1 MTGTPSS
8 SHSDDDDF
16 THISNSMVSIKPP
29 SPPAETEAE
38 RDEQARYRLI
48 YSKSKVYV
56 HPTAYARDNIPGFVS
71 IVKRDSISPTYFLT
85 WVPESLLGER
95 GNEEWTK
102 FLRVEAE
109 YGSGAHSIDEEEDAV
124 LIKPPIPKGESYA
137 FSIPLSSIYSAVVQ
151 LPTISS
157 WYGSMTFNLTSGATL
172 QTIYFHDEESRSI
185 SQLSPKNRAASG
197 IASWG
202 GEDLLQ
208 RLKSYCHILRSTLQP
223 NLFLFDPSKPD
234 IEAHTMVLFDDDAAD
249 LIMAQ
254 SADSPIPHHRRP
266 QRPSQESRTPGSG
279 GSSSGSIPSPRLTP
293 NGSPAPFPNPRYSTR
308 TSVLHET
315 LPTYPP
321 TTFTPL
327 TSPSRT
333 SLLQSFSQLTR
344 ATRHAAQQILSHPL
358 AQPIVP
364 HLPSPMQSLV
374 NASGEWAGLLEKGG
388 MGEFEAARVY
398 LARWARVVAEE
409 GERARRREARVVG
422 GSGGDREEGELG
434 VFELLA
440 KSANLPTPKSTRH
453 PKDAIDKTTWLGWFD
468 ETGRPKISEE
478 EMLKEVFRR
487 GFATMEARR
496 LAWPS
501 VLKVLPWDI
510 DEQTREQMWAEKRQ
524 VDICVQWV
532 MTQYEE
538 IKAQWFGI
546 DEVLQRPEVAE
557 ERHRVDVDVRRTDR
571 TQPLFALPDNPA
583 ANENA
588 AQAASNEHVDRL
600 GTILLSYNFYE
611 KELGY
616 VQGMSDLCAPIYVVS
631 GADEVKTFWCF
642 VEVMEHMKQN
652 FLRDQ
657 SGMKKQLSALQQL
670 LSVMDPELYRH
681 LEKADALNLFFCFRW
696 VLISFKREFPFDDV
710 LRLWEVLWTNYYT
723 NQFVLF
729 VALAV
734 LESHRDVIIRYL
746 IEFDEILKYCNDLS
760 MTIELDSTLA
770 QAEVL
775 FLSFQQIVA
784 DIDRRQT
791 EQGLSS
797 SPGGLRRRRGDSRPN
812 SPTSLPPGA
821 SEEDRTKAVLSMSLI
836 SDDLRELLQR

>member
-1 MTGTPSS
+1 MTGTPGSPRS
-8 SHSDDDDF
+8 IDDDF
-16 THISNSMVSIKPP
+16 THITNSMVSIKPP
-29 SPPAETEAE
+29 SPPVETEAE
-38 RDEQARYRLI
+38 RDEQAKYRLV

-56 HPTAYARDNIPGFVS
+56 HPTAYARDNIPGFIS
-71 IVKRDSISPTYFLT
+71 IVKRDAISPTYFLA
-85 WVPESLLGER
+85 WVPETLLGER
-95 GNEEWTK
+95 GNDEWSK

-109 YGSGAHSIDEEEDAV
+109 YGSGGHSLDEEEDAV
-124 LIKPPIPKGESYA
+124 IIKPPIPKGESYA

-185 SQLSPKNRAASG
+185 SQLTPKNRAASG

-208 RLKSYCHILRSTLQP
+208 RLKSYCHILKSSLQP

-254 SADSPIPHHRRP
+254 STDSPIPHHRRP
-266 QRPSQESRTPGSG
+266 NRPSRSS
-279 GSSSGSIPSPRLTP
+279 GSSSGSVPSPRLTP

-315 LPTYPP
+315 LPVYPP
-321 TTFTPL
+321 TSFAPL
-327 TSPSRT
+327 TSPSRN

-364 HLPSPMQSLV
+364 HLPSPMQSFV

-388 MGEFEAARVY
+388 MGEFESARVY

-409 GERARRREARVVG
+409 GERARRREVRVVG
-422 GSGGDREEGELG
+422 GSGNEREEGELG

-440 KSANLPTPKSTRH
+440 KSANLPTPKSTRN
-453 PKDAIDKTTWLGWFD
+453 PKNAIDKDTWLGWFD
-468 ETGRPKISEE
+468 ETGRPTISEE
-478 EMLKEVFRR
+478 DMRKEVFRR
-487 GFATMEARR
+487 GFSTLEARR

-501 VLKVLPWDI
+501 VLNVLPWDT
-510 DEQTREQMWAEKRQ
+510 DQQTRENMWAEKKAL
-524 VDICVQWV
+524 
-532 MTQYEE
+532 YEE
-538 IKAQWFGI
+538 IKGQWFEVE
-546 DEVLQRPEVAE
+546 EVLKRPEVAE

-571 TQPLFALPDNPA
+571 TQPLFALPSDQA

-600 GTILLSYNFYE
+600 GVILLTYNFYE

-616 VQGMSDLCAPIYVVS
+616 VQGMSDLCAPIYVVC

-657 SGMKKQLSALQQL
+657 SGMKKQLLTLQQL
-670 LSVMDPELYRH
+670 LAIMDPELYRH
-681 LEKADALNLFFCFRW
+681 LERADALNLFFCFRW
-696 VLISFKREFPFDDV
+696 VLIAFKREFPFDDV
-710 LRLWEVLWTNYYT
+710 MRLWEILWTNYYT

-734 LESHRDVIIRYL
+734 LESHRDVIMRYL
-746 IEFDEILKYCNDLS
+746 VEFDEILKYCNDLS

-775 FLSFQQIVA
+775 FLSFQQIVS
-784 DIDRRQT
+784 DIDRRQA
-791 EQGLSS
+791 EQSLSS
-797 SPGGLRRRRGDSRPN
+797 SPEGLRRRRGDSRPG
-812 SPTSLPPGA
+812 SPISLPAGA
-821 SEEDRTKAVLSMSLI
+821 SEEDRTRAALSMSLI
-836 SDDLRELLQR
+836 SDNLRELLKR

>member
-1 MTGTPSS
+1 
-8 SHSDDDDF
+8 
-16 THISNSMVSIKPP
+16 MVSIKPP

-56 HPTAYARDNIPGFVS
+56 HPTAYARDNIPGFIS
-71 IVKRDSISPTYFLT
+71 IVKRDAISPTYFLT
-85 WVPESLLGER
+85 WVPESLLGDR
-95 GNEEWTK
+95 GNEEWSK

-109 YGSGAHSIDEEEDAV
+109 YGSGAHTIDEEEGKYKGLYV
-124 LIKPPIPKGESYA
+124 LRKPNVAA
-137 FSIPLSSIYSAVVQ
+137 FQTRAVVQ

-185 SQLSPKNRAASG
+185 SQLTPKNRAASG

-208 RLKSYCHILRSTLQP
+208 RLKSYCHILRSTLQS

-266 QRPSQESRTPGSG
+266 QRPQQSRASGSG
-279 GSSSGSIPSPRLTP
+279 GSSSSSAPSPRLTP
-293 NGSPAPFPNPRYSTR
+293 NGSPVPFPNPRYSTR

-315 LPTYPP
+315 LPSYPP
-321 TTFTPL
+321 TSFTPL

-364 HLPSPMQSLV
+364 HLPSPMQSFV

-422 GSGGDREEGELG
+422 GGDKEEGELG

-453 PKDAIDKTTWLGWFD
+453 PKDAIDKATWLGWFD

-478 EMLKEVFRR
+478 EMRGEVFRR
-487 GFATMEARR
+487 GFSTMEARR

-510 DEQTREQMWAEKRQ
+510 DEQTREKLA
-524 VDICVQWV
+524 
-532 MTQYEE
+532 QYEE
-538 IKAQWFGI
+538 IKSQWYEVE
-546 DEVLQRPEVAE
+546 EVLKRPEVAE

-571 TQPLFALPDNPA
+571 TQPLFALPEDAA

-616 VQGMSDLCAPIYVVS
+616 VQGMSDLCAPIYV
-631 GADEVKTFWCF
+631 
-642 VEVMEHMKQN
+642 KQN

-657 SGMKKQLSALQQL
+657 SGMKKQLLTLQQL

-696 VLISFKREFPFDDV
+696 VLIAFKREFPFDDV

-734 LESHRDVIIRYL
+734 LESHRD
-746 IEFDEILKYCNDLS
+746 FDEILKYCNDLS

-775 FLSFQQIVA
+775 FLSFQQT
-784 DIDRRQT
+784 DIDRRQA

-797 SPGGLRRRRGDSRPN
+797 SPGGLRRRRGDSRPG
-812 SPTSLPPGA
+812 SPASLPPGA
-821 SEEDRTKAVLSMSLI
+821 SEEDMTKAVLSMSLI
-836 SDDLRELLQR
+836 SDHLRELLQR

>member
-1 MTGTPSS
+1 
-8 SHSDDDDF
+8 
-16 THISNSMVSIKPP
+16 MVSIKPP
-29 SPPAETEAE
+29 SPPSETPAE
-38 RDEQARYRLI
+38 RDEQARLI

-56 HPTAYARDNIPGFVS
+56 HPTAYTRDNIPGFIS
-71 IVKRDSISPTYFLT
+71 IVKRGGISPTYFLT

-95 GNEEWTK
+95 GNDEWTK
-102 FLRVEAE
+102 FLCVEAE
-109 YGSGAHSIDEEEDAV
+109 YSSGVQHNIDEEEDAV
-124 LIKPPIPKGESYA
+124 IIKAPMPKGESYA
-137 FSIPLSSIYSAVVQ
+137 FSVPLSSIYSAVVQ

-157 WYGSMTFNLTSGATL
+157 WYGSMTFNLVSGTTL
-172 QTIYFHDEESRSI
+172 QTIHFHDEESRSI
-185 SQLSPKNRAASG
+185 SQLSPKNRSASG
-197 IASWG
+197 IGSWG

-208 RLKSYCHILRSTLQP
+208 RLRSYCHILRSSLQP

-249 LIMAQ
+249 LILAQ
-254 SADSPIPHHRRP
+254 SRDSPIPHHRRP
-266 QRPSQESRTPGSG
+266 QRPPQGTRSP
-279 GSSSGSIPSPRLTP
+279 SGSPTSVPSPRLTP
-293 NGSPAPFPNPRYSTR
+293 NGSPVPFPNPRYSSR

-315 LPTYPP
+315 LPSYPP
-321 TTFTPL
+321 TSFAPL

-364 HLPSPMQSLV
+364 HLPSPMQSFV

-388 MGEFEAARVY
+388 MGEFESARVY

-409 GERARRREARVVG
+409 GERARRRESRVVG
-422 GSGGDREEGELG
+422 GSGGGREEGELG
-434 VFELLA
+434 VFELLS
-440 KSANLPTPKSTRH
+440 KSANLPVPKSTRN
-453 PKDAIDKTTWLGWFD
+453 PKDAIDKETWLGWFD
-468 ETGRPKISEE
+468 ESGRPKISEE
-478 EMLKEVFRR
+478 EMRKEVFRR

-501 VLKVLPWDI
+501 VLNVLPWDT
-510 DEQTREQMWAEKRQ
+510 DAKTREKTWAEKRAH
-524 VDICVQWV
+524 
-532 MTQYEE
+532 YEQ
-538 IKAQWFGI
+538 IKSEWFGNE
-546 DEVLQRPEVAE
+546 EVLRRPEVAE

-571 TQPLFALPDNPA
+571 TQPLFALPSDAP
-583 ANENA
+583 NENA

-600 GTILLSYNFYE
+600 GTILLNYNFYE

-616 VQGMSDLCAPIYVVS
+616 VQGMSDLCAPIYVVC
-631 GADEVKTFWCF
+631 GADEVRTFWCF
-642 VEVMEHMKQN
+642 VEVMDHMKQN

-657 SGMKKQLSALQQL
+657 SGMKKQLLTLQQL
-670 LSVMDPELYRH
+670 VAVMDPELYRH

-696 VLISFKREFPFDDV
+696 VLIAFKREFPFDDV

-723 NQFVLF
+723 KHFVLF
-729 VALAV
+729 VVLAV

-784 DIDRRQT
+784 DIDRRQA
-791 EQGLSS
+791 EQQHSAPS
-797 SPGGLRRRRGDSRPN
+797 TDGLRRRHGDNR
-812 SPTSLPPGA
+812 PTSPPPLPAGA
-821 SEEDRTKAVLSMSLI
+821 SEEDRTKAVLNMSLI
-836 SDDLRELLQR
+836 SDHLRELLDR

>member
-1 MTGTPSS
+1 MTGTPGSP
-8 SHSDDDDF
+8 HSEDDDF
-16 THISNSMVSIKPP
+16 THISNSMVSIKQPP
-29 SPPAETEAE
+29 SPPVDTEAE

-56 HPTAYARDNIPGFVS
+56 HPTAYARDNIPGFIS
-71 IVKRDSISPTYFLT
+71 IVKRDAFNPTYFLA

-95 GNEEWTK
+95 GNEEWSK

-109 YGSGAHSIDEEEDAV
+109 YGSGVHSIDEEEGNERYS
-124 LIKPPIPKGESYA
+124 PPFFPD
-137 FSIPLSSIYSAVVQ
+137 
-151 LPTISS
+151 
-157 WYGSMTFNLTSGATL
+157 GSMTFNLTSGATL

-185 SQLSPKNRAASG
+185 SQLTPKNRAASG

-208 RLKSYCHILRSTLQP
+208 RLKSYCHILRSSLQP

-234 IEAHTMVLFDDDAAD
+234 IEAHSMTLFDDDAAD

-266 QRPSQESRTPGSG
+266 QRPSQSRASGSG
-279 GSSSGSIPSPRLTP
+279 GSSDNSIPSPRLTP
-293 NGSPAPFPNPRYSTR
+293 NGSPVPFPNPRYSTR

-315 LPTYPP
+315 LPSYPP
-321 TTFTPL
+321 TSFAPL

-364 HLPSPMQSLV
+364 HLPSPMQSFV
-374 NASGEWAGLLEKGG
+374 IASGELAGLLEKGG
-388 MGEFEAARVY
+388 MGEFESARVY

-422 GSGGDREEGELG
+422 SGGDREEGELG

-440 KSANLPTPKSTRH
+440 KSANLPVPKSTRH
-453 PKDAIDKTTWLGWFD
+453 PKDAIDKATWLGWFD

-478 EMLKEVFRR
+478 DMRGQVFRR

-501 VLKVLPWDI
+501 VLNVLPWDT
-510 DEQTREQMWAEKRQ
+510 DERTREKMWAEK
-524 VDICVQWV
+524 
-532 MTQYEE
+532 TAQYEE
-538 IKAQWFGI
+538 VKSQWFGI
-546 DEVLQRPEVAE
+546 EEVLKRPEVAE

-571 TQPLFALPDNPA
+571 TQPLFALPDDA
-583 ANENA
+583 AAHENA
-588 AQAASNEHVDRL
+588 AQAATNEHVDRL
-600 GTILLSYNFYE
+600 GTILLNYNFYE
-611 KELGY
+611 KELGELDVSIAVLGEEFTPREGY
-616 VQGMSDLCAPIYVVS
+616 VQGMSDLCAPIYVVC

-657 SGMKKQLSALQQL
+657 SGMKKQLVTLQQL
-670 LSVMDPELYRH
+670 LSVMDAELYRH
-681 LEKADALNLFFCFRW
+681 LERADALNLFFCFRW
-696 VLISFKREFPFDDV
+696 VLIAFKREFPFDDV
-710 LRLWEVLWTNYYT
+710 LRLWEVLWSNYYT

-734 LESHRDVIIRYL
+734 LESHRDVILRYL
-746 IEFDEILKYCNDLS
+746 VEFDEILKYCNDLS

-775 FLSFQQIVA
+775 FLSFQQIVS
-784 DIDRRQT
+784 DIDRRQA

-797 SPGGLRRRRGDSRPN
+797 SPGSLRHRRGGSRPG
-812 SPTSLPPGA
+812 SPASLPPGA
-821 SEEDRTKAVLSMSLI
+821 SEEDMTKAVLK
-836 SDDLRELLQR
+836 ELELSAYMVDYG

>member
-1 MTGTPSS
+1 MTGTPGSPRS
-8 SHSDDDDF
+8 EDEDF

-29 SPPAETEAE
+29 SPPADTEAE
-38 RDEQARYRLI
+38 RDEQARYMLI

-71 IVKRDSISPTYFLT
+71 IVKRDAISPTYFLT
-85 WVPESLLGER
+85 WVPESLL
-95 GNEEWTK
+95 
-102 FLRVEAE
+102 
-109 YGSGAHSIDEEEDAV
+109 
-124 LIKPPIPKGESYA
+124 
-137 FSIPLSSIYSAVVQ
+137 
-151 LPTISS
+151 
-157 WYGSMTFNLTSGATL
+157 
-172 QTIYFHDEESRSI
+172 
-185 SQLSPKNRAASG
+185 
-197 IASWG
+197 
-202 GEDLLQ
+202 DLLQ

-254 SADSPIPHHRRP
+254 STDSPIPHHRRP
-266 QRPSQESRTPGSG
+266 QRPPQQSRSPGSG
-279 GSSSGSIPSPRLTP
+279 GSSSSSTHSPRLTP
-293 NGSPAPFPNPRYSTR
+293 NGSPVPFPNPRYSTR

-315 LPTYPP
+315 LPSYPP
-321 TTFTPL
+321 TSFAPL

-364 HLPSPMQSLV
+364 HLPSPMQSFV

-440 KSANLPTPKSTRH
+440 RSANLPTPKSTRH
-453 PKDAIDKTTWLGWFD
+453 PKDAIDKATWLGWFD

-478 EMLKEVFRR
+478 DMLKEVFRR

-510 DEQTREQMWAEKRQ
+510 DGQTREKIA
-524 VDICVQWV
+524 
-532 MTQYEE
+532 QYEE
-538 IKAQWFGI
+538 IKGQWFGI
-546 DEVLQRPEVAE
+546 DEVLKRPEVAE

-571 TQPLFALPDNPA
+571 TQPLFALPDDAA

-588 AQAASNEHVDRL
+588 AQSASNEHVDRL

-657 SGMKKQLSALQQL
+657 SGMKKQLSTLQQL

-681 LEKADALNLFFCFRW
+681 LEKTDALNLFFCFRW
-696 VLISFKREFPFDDV
+696 VLIAFKREFPFDDV

-734 LESHRDVIIRYL
+734 LESHRDVILRYL
-746 IEFDEILKYCNDLS
+746 LEFDEILKYCNDLS

-775 FLSFQQIVA
+775 FLSFQQIVV
-784 DIDRRQT
+784 DIDRRQA

-797 SPGGLRRRRGDSRPN
+797 SPGTLRRRRGDSRPG
-812 SPTSLPPGA
+812 SPVSLPPGA
-821 SEEDRTKAVLSMSLI
+821 SEEDMTKAVLSMSLI
-836 SDDLRELLQR
+836 SDNLRELLQRQRS

>member
-1 MTGTPSS
+1 MTGTPGSP
-8 SHSDDDDF
+8 HSEDDDF
-16 THISNSMVSIKPP
+16 THISNSMVSIKQPP
-29 SPPAETEAE
+29 SPPVDTEAE

-56 HPTAYARDNIPGFVS
+56 HPTAYARDNIPGFIS
-71 IVKRDSISPTYFLT
+71 IVKRDAINPTYFLA

-95 GNEEWTK
+95 GNEEWSK

-109 YGSGAHSIDEEEDAV
+109 YGSGVHILDEEEDAV
-124 LIKPPIPKGESYA
+124 LITPPIPKGESYA

-185 SQLSPKNRAASG
+185 SQLTPKNRAASG

-208 RLKSYCHILRSTLQP
+208 RLKSYSHILRSSLQP

-234 IEAHTMVLFDDDAAD
+234 MEAHTMVLFDDDAAD

-254 SADSPIPHHRRP
+254 STDSPIPQHRRP
-266 QRPSQESRTPGSG
+266 QRPSQSRASGSG
-279 GSSSGSIPSPRLTP
+279 GSSSSSIASPRLTP
-293 NGSPAPFPNPRYSTR
+293 NGSPVPFPNPRYSAR
-308 TSVLHET
+308 SSVLHET
-315 LPTYPP
+315 LPSYPP
-321 TTFTPL
+321 ASFAPL

-364 HLPSPMQSLV
+364 HLPSPMQSFV

-388 MGEFEAARVY
+388 MGEFESARVY

-422 GSGGDREEGELG
+422 GSGGGGEEGELG

-440 KSANLPTPKSTRH
+440 KSANLPMPKSTRH
-453 PKDAIDKTTWLGWFD
+453 PKSAIDKATWLGWFD
-468 ETGRPKISEE
+468 EAGRPQISEGQ
-478 EMLKEVFRR
+478 MRMEVFRR

-496 LAWPS
+496 LAWPG
-501 VLKVLPWDI
+501 VLNVLPWNT
-510 DEQTREQMWAEKRQ
+510 DEQTREKMWAEKKAE
-524 VDICVQWV
+524 
-532 MTQYEE
+532 YEE

-546 DEVLQRPEVAE
+546 EEVLKRPEVAE

-571 TQPLFALPDNPA
+571 TQPLFALPDDPA

-600 GTILLSYNFYE
+600 GTILLNYNFYE

-616 VQGMSDLCAPIYVVS
+616 VQGMSDLCAPIYVVC

-657 SGMKKQLSALQQL
+657 SGMKKQLLTLQQL
-670 LSVMDPELYRH
+670 LAVMDPELYRH

-696 VLISFKREFPFDDV
+696 VLIAFKREFPFDDV
-710 LRLWEVLWTNYYT
+710 LRLWEVLWSNYYT
-723 NQFVLF
+723 KQFVLF

-734 LESHRDVIIRYL
+734 LESHRDVILRYL
-746 IEFDEILKYCNDLS
+746 VEFDEILKYCNDLS

-784 DIDRRQT
+784 DIDRRQA

-797 SPGGLRRRRGDSRPN
+797 SPGSLRYRRGDSRPG
-812 SPTSLPPGA
+812 SPASLPPGA
-821 SEEDRTKAVLSMSLI
+821 SEEDITKAVLKVEESGLNAYMV
-836 SDDLRELLQR
+836 DYG

>member
-85 WVPESLLGER
+85 WVPESLL
-95 GNEEWTK
+95 
-102 FLRVEAE
+102 
-109 YGSGAHSIDEEEDAV
+109 D
-124 LIKPPIPKGESYA
+124 
-137 FSIPLSSIYSAVVQ
+137 
-151 LPTISS
+151 
-157 WYGSMTFNLTSGATL
+157 GSMTFNLTSGATL

-510 DEQTREQMWAEKRQ
+510 DEQTREQM
-524 VDICVQWV
+524 
-532 MTQYEE
+532 TQYEE

-734 LESHRDVIIRYL
+734 LESHRDVIMRYL

-775 FLSFQQIVA
+775 FLSFQQT